1 MSTVSEVVN
10 RLPELFNPKKA
21 KGYNRTIQ
29 LDITG
34 EGGGKYYLVVK
45 NLEASVF
52 EGVAEKS
59 NFTMTIG
66 AQDFVEYFEGRAKP
80 MDLVR
85 NGLLKFTGPMT
96 EGMAF
101 NAIWNIQKQ

>member
-1 MSTVSEVVN
+1 MSTVLEVVN

-21 KGYNRTIQ
+21 KGYNRVIK

-34 EGGGKYYLVVK
+34 EGGGKFYLVVK

-52 EGVAEKS
+52 EGEPEKA
-59 NFTMTIG
+59 NFTMTIN
-66 AQDFVEYFEGRAKP
+66 AQDFVDYFEGRGKP

-85 NGLLKFTGPMT
+85 TGRLKFTGPMT

>member
-1 MSTVSEVVN
+1 MSTVKEVVFK
-10 RLPELFNPKKA
+10 LPELFNPKKA

-29 LDITG
+29 LNITG
-34 EGGGKYYLVVK
+34 DNGGQYYLVVK

-52 EGVAEKS
+52 EGLAEKA
-59 NFTMTIG
+59 NFVMTI
-66 AQDFVEYFEGRAKP
+66 ADKDFVEYFEGVAKP

-85 NGLLKFTGPMT
+85 NGRLKFTGPMT

-101 NAIWNIQKQ
+101 NAIWNIPKP

>member
-1 MSTVSEVVN
+1 MSTVSEVAQK
-10 RLPELFNPKKA
+10 LPEIFNPKKA

-29 LDITG
+29 MDITG
-34 EGGGKYYLVVK
+34 DGGGKYYLVVK
-45 NLEASVF
+45 NLEMSVH
-52 EGVAEKS
+52 EGMAEKS

-66 AQDFVEYFEGRAKP
+66 ADDFVDYFEGRAKP

-85 NGLLKFTGPMT
+85 NGRLKFTGPMT